1 MLQKGPVSIAIDVEP
16 IKDYESGIVDV
27 IGCIQINHAML
38 LVGFGT
44 DSRSGRDYWLIKNN
58 WGDWWGEKGFIRI
71 YVKDDYKGNCFINQN
86 AWLPVA
92 K

>member
-27 IGCIQINHAML
+27 LGCISINHAML

-44 DSRSGRDYWLIKNN
+44 DERSGRDYWLIKKQLGRLVGRKRFHKNLC
-58 WGDWWGEKGFIRI
+58 KR
-71 YVKDDYKGNCFINQN
+71 
-86 AWLPVA
+86 
-92 K
+92 